1 MTTYY
6 VLQGEKTGKNYAIY
20 NRHKNKKFVL
30 QQKQELEH
38 LYNESINVLID

>member
-20 NRHKNKKFVL
+20 NKYKNKKFVL
-30 QQKQELEH
+30 QQKRELECLH
-38 LYNESINVLID
+38 NESIKVLID